1 MLGMKTVST
10 DAPPMAKK
18 PELTLKFPN
27 GILGFDQAKEFTLHA
42 AAPGSPYL
50 WLELASQPG
59 QGFVVVAPAS
69 CAPGY
74 APDISQPDVEFLG
87 LNSAD
92 DAFVLNIVTLR
103 ANGEATANLRA
114 PLVLNRNTLVGK
126 QCVPANVSTFSI
138 QHPILPLAA
147 AAA

>member
-1 MLGMKTVST
+1 MKTVST
-10 DAPPMAKK
+10 DAPHVPTKT
-18 PELTLKFPN
+18 ELTLKFPN
-27 GILGFDQAKEFTLHA
+27 GIMGFDQAKEFNLHA

-50 WLELASQPG
+50 WLELASRPG
-59 QGFVVVAPAS
+59 HGFVVVAPAS

-87 LNSAD
+87 LQSAD

-103 ANGEATANLRA
+103 PNGEATANLRA
-114 PLVLNRNTLVGK
+114 PLVLNRHTLVGK

-138 QHPILPLAA
+138 LHPIQSVTAA
-147 AAA
+147 AA

>member
-1 MLGMKTVST
+1 MPTKS
-10 DAPPMAKK
+10 
-18 PELTLKFPN
+18 ELTLKFPN
-27 GILGFDQAKEFTLHA
+27 GIMGFDQAKEFTLHA

-59 QGFVVVAPAS
+59 HGFVVVAPACCS
-69 CAPGY
+69 PGY
-74 APDISQPDVEFLG
+74 APDISQPDVQFLDVH
-87 LNSAD
+87 SAD

-114 PLVLNRNTLVGK
+114 PLVLNRHTLVGK

-138 QHPILPLAA
+138 QHPIQSLAA

>member
-1 MLGMKTVST
+1 MKNVRT
-10 DAPPMAKK
+10 DAPQMPTKS
-18 PELTLKFPN
+18 ELLLKFPN
-27 GILGFDQAKEFTLHA
+27 GILGFDQAKEFSLHP

-50 WLELASQPG
+50 WLELTSQPG
-59 QGFVVVAPAS
+59 HGFVVVAPDS

-87 LNSAD
+87 LQSPD

-103 ANGEATANLRA
+103 PNGEATANLRA
-114 PLVLNRNTLVGK
+114 PLVLNRHTLVGK

-138 QHPILPLAA
+138 QHPIHPLAA

>member
-1 MLGMKTVST
+1 MKTVRT
-10 DAPPMAKK
+10 DAPQMSTKT
-18 PELTLKFPN
+18 ELTLKFPN
-27 GILGFDQAKEFTLHA
+27 GILGFDKAREFNLHA
-42 AAPGSPYL
+42 PAAGSPYL

-59 QGFVVVAPAS
+59 HGFVVVSPAS

-87 LNSAD
+87 LQSAD

-103 ANGEATANLRA
+103 PNGEATANLRA
-114 PLVLNRNTLVGK
+114 PLVLNRHTFVGK

>member
-1 MLGMKTVST
+1 MKTVST
-10 DAPPMAKK
+10 NAPQMSTKT
-18 PELTLKFPN
+18 ELTLKFPN
-27 GILGFDQAKEFTLHA
+27 GILGFDHAKEFTLHA
-42 AAPGSPYL
+42 ATPGSPYL

-59 QGFVVVAPAS
+59 HGFVVVAPAS

-103 ANGEATANLRA
+103 ANGESTANLRA
-114 PLVLNRNTLVGK
+114 PLVLNRHTLVGK

-138 QHPILPLAA
+138 QHPIQTVSAA
-147 AAA
+147 AA

>member
-1 MLGMKTVST
+1 MKTVRT
-10 DAPPMAKK
+10 DAPQVPTKS
-18 PELTLKFPN
+18 ELILKFPN
-27 GILGFDQAKEFTLHA
+27 GILGFDQAREFALHA

-50 WLELASQPG
+50 WLELTSQPG
-59 QGFVVVAPAS
+59 HGFVVIAPAS

-87 LNSAD
+87 LQSSD

-103 ANGEATANLRA
+103 AGGEATANMRA
-114 PLVLNRNTLVGK
+114 PLVLNRHTLVGK

-138 QHPILPLAA
+138 QHPIQPMAA
-147 AAA
+147 AA